1 MRTAK
6 SFVAEEGERLLDHFF
21 AVVDDG
27 VAVGFLVA
35 GVDQG
40 VDGERVVFGGGD
52 FFFEERSEDADFGG
66 VEGFGHLVERRFHE
80 ALAFD
85 GFAVVGG
92 DVVEA

>member
-1 MRTAK
+1 VAVFFYAVAGSADAHREP
-6 SFVAEEGERLLDHFF
+6 FVAEEGQSLLDYFF
-21 AVVDDG
+21 GVVDDG

-66 VEGFGHLVERRFHE
+66 VEGF
-80 ALAFD
+80 
-85 GFAVVGG
+85 
-92 DVVEA
+92 